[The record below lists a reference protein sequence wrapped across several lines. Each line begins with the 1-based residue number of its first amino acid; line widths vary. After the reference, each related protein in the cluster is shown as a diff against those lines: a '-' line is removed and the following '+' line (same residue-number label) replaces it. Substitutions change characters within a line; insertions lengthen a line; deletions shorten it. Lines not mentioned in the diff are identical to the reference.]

1 MLDHTRLS
9 RFLPL
14 GVCALALA
22 CDALPKFQFQLQ
34 RDIQRE
40 FHVTG
45 AMVMVIDT
53 THMVVAVFD
62 DAHAAFQQ
70 KDLAA
75 FEEQVAQYATRHY
88 TRTKLQLVGVIVERA
103 NQRGGAG
110 TSQNQP
116 EPTLFVPEYHPDG
129 TVRMAVM
136 PKRQPTTTPVRRK
149 P

>member
-1 MLDHTRLS
+1 MLDHTRLP
-9 RFLPL
+9 RLLLL
-14 GVCALALA
+14 GICALVLA
-22 CDALPKFQFQLQ
+22 CDALPKVQFQLQ

-53 THMVVAVFD
+53 AYMVVAVFD

-75 FEEQVAQYATRHY
+75 FEEQVAHYATSQY
-88 TRTKLQLVGVIVERA
+88 TRTKLKTVGVIVERA
-103 NQRGGAG
+103 SQRGGG
-110 TSQNQP
+110 SSPDQP

-136 PKRQPTTTPVRRK
+136 PKRHQITTQVRRK
-149 P
+149 S